1 MNRTITKKQLEEIE
15 EAGCWGDRTDAYEL
29 LEEYTGIAAKPYTA
43 WNFYDEYGNYV
54 GNSDDYSIRDLIEN
68 AYIDVVDESEEEE

>member
-43 WNFYDEYGNYV
+43 WNFYDEY
-54 GNSDDYSIRDLIEN
+54 
-68 AYIDVVDESEEEE
+68 